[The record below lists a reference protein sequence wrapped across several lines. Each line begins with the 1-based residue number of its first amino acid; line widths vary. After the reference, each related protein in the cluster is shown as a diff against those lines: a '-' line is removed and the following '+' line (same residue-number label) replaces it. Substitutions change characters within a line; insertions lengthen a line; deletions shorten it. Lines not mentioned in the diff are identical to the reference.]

1 MKKSFKT
8 VKEALAAQREAL
20 DKIASLEETAQKRE
34 LNEEEKNTLAAVKRE
49 HESTQREIS
58 YMLQQQQAAGIK
70 REEKSKGE
78 ILREALKGIREGK
91 VSRELTL
98 GKNDGNVGG
107 SITESGAINLTIHDI
122 IPTLNEGLGLP
133 STARIVT
140 GVTGNELWPVSV
152 DDADLEEVGENAEL
166 TDKNLHFDNI
176 QPAAHRVGLSIAVS
190 NSAIDN
196 AAFDLLSFVQGKF
209 TVAMRRYLAQKVY
222 SQAAFTGVKGPFS
235 GLASSGDIEIADGKA
250 YKSIL
255 KAVAQFTNKGFD
267 SSKVVLII
275 DALTEAELK
284 ATKKAEDAGFV
295 IENGTLAGYPYV
307 VTHYINTKL
316 NTDGKTLEA
325 TPDRYLGIGYFEYEA
340 IQQHGDVRLTVDST
354 SAAAAKKNLT
364 YGVLSTAYSMTDLS
378 VKINKRG
385 GTATQAFALYK
396 LTQPSV

>member
-295 IENGTLAGYPYV
+295 IENGTLAGYPCV

-364 YGVLSTAYSMTDLS
+364 YVVLNTAYSMTDLS